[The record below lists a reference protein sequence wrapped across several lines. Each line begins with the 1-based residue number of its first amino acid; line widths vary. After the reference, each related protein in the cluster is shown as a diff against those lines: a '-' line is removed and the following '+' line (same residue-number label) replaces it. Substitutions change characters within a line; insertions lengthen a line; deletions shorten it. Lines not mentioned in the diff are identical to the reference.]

1 MKKTEQTVISFI
13 KRHDLIQDGDKILVA
28 FSGGPDSVFALNF
41 LNKFKKKYN
50 IQLIALHFNH
60 QLRGNDSI
68 LDEKFSKIFC
78 DSLDI
83 KFFSKKLN
91 VIEEAKLNKQSIEEA
106 ARELRYKYLTSFTHK
121 YKCNKIIT
129 AHNQSDNTETV
140 LLNLCSGSGVA
151 GISGIPIRRGNI
163 IRPFLCL
170 SKNEIITY
178 LNKHSIE
185 YCSDL
190 SNNSSEFK
198 RNFLRNEIIPKLKD
212 NLNPS
217 LDAAVFRTTNFLLNV
232 NGILNQVAAFII
244 RKEITY
250 SKNNFDF
257 PVRLISDFDQVTGGL
272 LLREAIKKIGVEI
285 SSAEIDRLLK
295 LAVSQKGKRV
305 LLSGKL
311 IAFREEDRIAFS
323 KTDSR
328 NENTVD
334 VIVGMEAQINSI
346 KLKIEEIA
354 TNKNKVTRGR
364 NEELVDA
371 SKLNQKFIVRP
382 WRDGDFFY
390 PLGMKN
396 KKKVSDFLT
405 DQKIAAAKKKE
416 SLVLLNGDNIVW
428 VVGFRIDDR
437 FKITD
442 QTEKI
447 YKLRIG

>member
-1 MKKTEQTVISFI
+1 MKKTEQKVISFI
-13 KRHDLIQDGDKILVA
+13 KTHDLILDGDKILVA

-41 LNKFKKKYN
+41 LNKFKNKYS

-60 QLRGNDSI
+60 QLRDSDS
-68 LDEKFSKIFC
+68 LSDEKFSEQYC

-83 KFFSKKLN
+83 SFFAKKLN
-91 VIEEAKLNKQSIEEA
+91 VSKEAKLKKQSIEEA
-106 ARELRYKYLTSFTHK
+106 ARELRYKYLEAFAHK
-121 YKCNKIIT
+121 HKCNKILT

-170 SKNEIITY
+170 TKSEIITY
-178 LNKHSIE
+178 LKKYSIE
-185 YCSDL
+185 YCRDL
-190 SNNSSEFK
+190 SNDSSEFK
-198 RNFLRNEIIPKLKD
+198 RNFLRNEVIPKLRD

-217 LDAAVFRTTNFLLNV
+217 LDAAVFRTSNFLLNV

-244 RKEITY
+244 RNEINY
-250 SKNNFDF
+250 SKNKFDF
-257 PVRLISDFDQVTGGL
+257 PVSLISDFDQVTGGL
-272 LLREAIKKIGVEI
+272 LLREAIKKFGVEI

-311 IAFREEDRIAFS
+311 IAFREEDRITFS
-323 KTDSR
+323 KTEAR

-334 VIVGMEAQINSI
+334 VVVGMEAQLNSI
-346 KLKIEEIA
+346 KLKIEEISN
-354 TNKNKVTRGR
+354 NKNKVTRVR

-371 SKLNQKFIVRP
+371 SKLNQKFILRP
-382 WRDGDFFY
+382 WRNGDFFY

-405 DQKIAAAKKKE
+405 DQKIAASKKKE
-416 SLVLLNGDNIVW
+416 CLVLMNGDNIVW
-428 VVGFRIDDR
+428 LVGYRIDDR

-442 QTEKI
+442 QTKRI